1 MGVVC
6 AAHFISHAQIFE
18 RFKVIAEGLVY
29 YFMGQVFIRR
39 VVDGKLV
46 FVTLGVFLFRT
57 CFFLHG
63 FTSFLYGFYNYL
75 FNLI

>member
-29 YFMGQVFIRR
+29 YFMGYVFIRR

-46 FVTLGVFLFRT
+46 FVTLGVFLFRI
-57 CFFLHG
+57 CFFG
-63 FTSFLYGFYNYL
+63 IFSTSSLYGFYNYL
-75 FNLI
+75 FSLI